1 MNKTKKT
8 FISVV
13 SATLAASMCLA
24 TASTSATAA
33 EVPTTSPGSS
43 AGKIIAQDLTA
54 LITASPTAVGSITV
68 LTAPNRKVLAAAKN
82 FREVHKA
89 NKFGGTTFN
98 KLTPGVTYTFTSQ
111 GESLKVQAVGGVN
124 AASNLTVQSTQSVG
138 AVALA
143 WKHKDTRAQGAVKYL
158 ITATPIDQKLRAE
171 STLTQESFTTE
182 FTLTGLNPDLLY
194 VFSVTP
200 INAIGSGKATTA
212 TMSVTLRSL
221 TELGQETPTPIPEK
235 PAAPAQPNARP
246 QPGPAPAPAPAP
258 IPAPKPA
265 TRTIYVCPSGFSEVG
280 ALCEK
285 SQAYTFHEETETR
298 GYSYHTEMENY
309 GPWKDFGTDWS
320 GTTCPNGGTL
330 TPGMGC
336 MGYDSRPISVRD
348 GAPAGF
354 SDTGSGWSKTITV
367 KDAAPAGFSDN
378 GSAWVQ
384 TAAKEAREV
393 PA

>member
-33 EVPTTSPGSS
+33 EIPTTSPTSS

-111 GESLKVQAVGGVN
+111 GENLKVQAVGGVN
-124 AASNLTVQSTQSVG
+124 AASNLTVASTQSVG

-143 WKHKDTRAQGAVKYL
+143 WKHKDTRAQGEVKYL

-221 TELGQETPTPIPEK
+221 TELGPETPTPISEK
-235 PAAPAQPNARP
+235 PAAPTQPNARP
-246 QPGPAPAPAPAP
+246 QPGPT
-258 IPAPKPA
+258 PAPKPA

-298 GYSYHTEMENY
+298 GYSYHIEMENY

-320 GTTCPNGGTL
+320 GTTCPAGGTL

-367 KDAAPAGFSDN
+367 KDAAPTGFSDN

>member
-8 FISVV
+8 FISVI

-33 EVPTTSPGSS
+33 EVPTTSPTSS

-54 LITASPTAVGSITV
+54 LIAASPTAVGSITV

-89 NKFGGTTFN
+89 NNFGSTTFN

-221 TELGQETPTPIPEK
+221 TELGQETLAPLPEK
-235 PAAPAQPNARP
+235 PAAPAQPTT
-246 QPGPAPAPAPAP
+246 
-258 IPAPKPA
+258 PKPA
-265 TRTIYVCPSGFSEVG
+265 SQSNAQPTPPTRTIYVCPSGFSEVG
-280 ALCEK
+280 APWALCEK

-298 GYSYHTEMENY
+298 SYSYHIEMENY

-367 KDAAPAGFSDN
+367 KDATPAGFSDN
-378 GSAWVQ
+378 GGAWVQ